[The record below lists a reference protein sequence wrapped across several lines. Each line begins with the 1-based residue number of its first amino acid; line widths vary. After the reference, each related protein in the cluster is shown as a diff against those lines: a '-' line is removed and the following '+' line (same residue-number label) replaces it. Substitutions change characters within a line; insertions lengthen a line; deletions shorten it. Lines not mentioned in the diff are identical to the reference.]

1 MAILQ
6 HSFDNPDRFVAG
18 TVGRPGERSFF
29 LQARQGNNL
38 VSVLC
43 EKQQVALLAEHL
55 ERMMDE
61 VGKLVDGNLQL
72 PPPVAV
78 ARDNDPLDAPIEEE
92 FRVGTMSLGFDLAEE
107 RITIELFSVTGDA
120 PEDEDEEDAAEQTP
134 EMLAQRAEEVVRVRM
149 TLPAVRDF
157 IARANAVLSA
167 GRPPCPFCGQPVN
180 AGGHICPR
188 ANGYR
193 RPLFEG

>member
-29 LQARQGNNL
+29 LQVRQGNHL

-61 VGKLVDGNLQL
+61 VGKLVDGNLHL
-72 PPPVAV
+72 PPPVEV

-107 RITIELFSVTGDA
+107 RITIELFSVTEAEADEG
-120 PEDEDEEDAAEQTP
+120 EDDSEQTA
-134 EMLAQRAEEVVRVRM
+134 EMLAQRAEEVVRVRV

-157 IARANAVLSA
+157 IARAHAVLSA
-167 GRPPCPFCGQPVN
+167 GRPPCPFCAQPVN